1 MWLATHTVDV
11 LTGTAVDED
20 GDEVDGTTV
29 AATNV
34 PVSILER
41 SQRVFRYDAQD
52 TRVIKYHTGRAPAG
66 TPVGQGDRLRDTAA
80 GSKTWVVDR
89 VSHPANPVIDPGLVL
104 DLRDITA

>member
-1 MWLATHTVDV
+1 MWLATHTVDI
-11 LTGTAVDED
+11 LTGTAVDEY

-52 TRVIKYHTGRAPAG
+52 TRVIKHFAGRAPTG
-66 TPVGQGDRLRDTAA
+66 TPIGQGDRLRDTQ
-80 GSKTWVVDR
+80 STKTWVVDR
-89 VSHPANPVIDPGLVL
+89 VSHPANAVIDPGLVL